1 MPSRHLLSWLCILTI
16 MFGGSSARAT
26 SFVVPTWQQMAQ
38 GADFIGVV
46 KCVTAGGI
54 VARYRVEES
63 WKGLAKGSE
72 FLMHRPADDFGDQ
85 YPTLLCG
92 DRMLVMANKTSTSEF
107 WDSGSLFWTMPADYM
122 EMFFGAW
129 DLESETGFK
138 ESFGPSVNTLK
149 DVELL
154 VRRFLE
160 TSDTEKERD
169 VILSVAA
176 RDHRRFLNFIGRD
189 TPEERKKELE
199 FLKISE
205 EDLAK
210 AKTVMASLQKQ
221 PDVNSL
227 VKEMIRIAPE
237 DKVLGI
243 WGFLENGG
251 SKVALELLN
260 GVNSDAWPEVALR
273 SLNDAK
279 EAIAS
284 RLEPL
289 SPASP
294 KSKEDAPVLTKE
306 KLGAARESVDFYWA
320 DKGSGKELFAPK
332 EELDSLACIQLLIAN
347 DPDFLSE
354 KLLTWSRTVDRPMND
369 WIYGLV
375 RDFCWNCEKDREA
388 QFTKLQKAQDPF
400 VRVMA
405 AIYLCFENKESSL
418 NHLKAYSQLPGDEG
432 AWAALTLARRG
443 DKAAFARALQVFS
456 PDEPAEYATYNRT
469 NLHYILQQRLMILL
483 SNSAQACGL
492 PAPPSLDN
500 YFLYYPEFGAG
511 IEARSLRLKVLEKWW
526 AEYSDAILLHD
537 PWLDVLDKAKRD

>member
-16 MFGGSSARAT
+16 IFVGSSARAT

-72 FLMHRPADDFGDQ
+72 FLMHRPDDDFGDQ

-122 EMFFGAW
+122 AMFFGAW

-154 VRRFLE
+154 VRRFLAA
-160 TSDTEKERD
+160 SDGERERD
-169 VILSVAA
+169 VILSLAVGG
-176 RDHRRFLNFIGRD
+176 HRRFLFIQRD
-189 TPEERKKELE
+189 PLEPPKSLRMSREE
-199 FLKISE
+199 
-205 EDLAK
+205 LAK
-210 AKTVMASLQKQ
+210 ADLMMASLQNY
-221 PDVNSL
+221 PDISSL
-227 VKEMIRIAPE
+227 VQELIRMAQE
-237 DKVLGI
+237 DKVSGVLD
-243 WGFLENGG
+243 LLREGG
-251 SKVALELLN
+251 GRVTLDQLN
-260 GVNSDAWPEVALR
+260 AINHEAWPEVALR
-273 SLNDAK
+273 SLH
-279 EAIAS
+279 S
-284 RLEPL
+284 
-289 SPASP
+289 
-294 KSKEDAPVLTKE
+294 TKE
-306 KLGAARESVDFYWA
+306 QIAKRLGPITSESSKLKVGGSVLGRENLAEARRVVDIYWVG
-320 DKGSGKELFAPK
+320 KGSGKEPFAPK
-332 EELDSLACIQLLIAN
+332 EELDSSACIQLLIAN

-354 KLLTWSRTVDRPMND
+354 KLLAWSRTDDRPMND

-500 YFLYYPEFGAG
+500 YSLYYPEFGAG
-511 IEARSLRLKVLEKWW
+511 IEVRSLRLKVLEKWW
-526 AEYSDAILLHD
+526 AEHSDAILLHD